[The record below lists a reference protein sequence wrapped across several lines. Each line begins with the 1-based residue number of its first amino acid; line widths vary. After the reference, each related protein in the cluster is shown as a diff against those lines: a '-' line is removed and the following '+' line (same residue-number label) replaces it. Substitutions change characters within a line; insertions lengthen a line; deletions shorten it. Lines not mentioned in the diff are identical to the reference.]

1 MSVFIKLSCCYCKS
15 QGNLAQSLCN
25 MNQCVHMLPSDLA
38 VWKNTI
44 LSLCWREKEKQSAV
58 EKVDR
63 GVSPG
68 RWLLVPA
75 TAALLPWGH
84 DLRHRAFAVQVGKLH
99 QARNKIVAN
108 ASASPDLPQAGALQG
123 LL

>member
-1 MSVFIKLSCCYCKS
+1 MTLQSGKIPFYPSVEENKKS
-15 QGNLAQSLCN
+15 R
-25 MNQCVHMLPSDLA
+25 V
-38 VWKNTI
+38 
-44 LSLCWREKEKQSAV
+44 AV

-68 RWLLVPA
+68 RQLLVPA

-84 DLRHRAFAVQVGKLH
+84 DLRHRAFAMQVGKLH
-99 QARNKIVAN
+99 QARNKVVAN
-108 ASASPDLPQAGALQG
+108 ASASPDLPRAGALQG